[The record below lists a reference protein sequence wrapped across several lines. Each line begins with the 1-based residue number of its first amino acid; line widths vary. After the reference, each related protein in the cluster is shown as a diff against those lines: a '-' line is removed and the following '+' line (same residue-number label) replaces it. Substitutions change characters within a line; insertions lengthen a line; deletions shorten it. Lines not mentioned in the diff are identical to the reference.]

1 MVGVSASHASRVAL
15 HSVSSGPP
23 CSELGAEPPA
33 AAVGDMLMTPTCGG
47 LLRDASAWKAAAEP
61 QALSP
66 EVMNASAVMR
76 EGRRYRA
83 KPATALAA
91 AAVVL
96 FIMVQECRNYEM

>member
-1 MVGVSASHASRVAL
+1 MVGVRASHASRVAL

-33 AAVGDMLMTPTCGG
+33 AAVGDMLMTPVCGG

-61 QALSP
+61 QALLL
-66 EVMNASAVMR
+66 EVMNASAAKR
-76 EGRRYRA
+76 EGRRQHA
-83 KPATALAA
+83 KPATALA

-96 FIMVQECRNYEM
+96 FIMVQYIHCMLL

>member
-23 CSELGAEPPA
+23 CSELGAEPPD
-33 AAVGDMLMTPTCGG
+33 DMSMTPTCGG
-47 LLRDASAWKAAAEP
+47 LLRDASAWKAAAEL

-66 EVMNASAVMR
+66 EVMSASAAIR
-76 EGRRYRA
+76 EGRRLRS

-91 AAVVL
+91 AAAVVL
-96 FIMVQECRNYEM
+96 IIMVN